1 MALEEGI
8 LVPPYPKIEWA
19 ASPSAGTGVFRA
31 AGADSR
37 LNKKIIF
44 WKLEEGRI
52 TWKREPE
59 WRKRKKVTSEDYL
72 NKYITIGQVL
82 SFANTKIS
90 PDSLVLRLNV
100 SLQCTMVSKLFVT
113 HVTVICCALVLCK
126 FMPPQV
132 SLVCERWRA
141 LVAFPFFLEQR
152 YVKSW
157 NLKNCN

>member
-1 MALEEGI
+1 MA
-8 LVPPYPKIEWA
+8 
-19 ASPSAGTGVFRA
+19 
-31 AGADSR
+31 
-37 LNKKIIF
+37 
-44 WKLEEGRI
+44 
-52 TWKREPE
+52 WKREPE

-113 HVTVICCALVLCK
+113 HVTVICGALMLCK

-132 SLVCERWRA
+132 SLVCER
-141 LVAFPFFLEQR
+141 
-152 YVKSW
+152 
-157 NLKNCN
+157 